1 MLSFIDYMR
10 KEPVC
15 VASFCLSRLC
25 PFSKINSE
33 VKKKKM
39 FKAGFENLLIK
50 VELDNHG
57 VMLLP

>member
-15 VASFCLSRLC
+15 VAPFCLSRLR

-33 VKKKKM
+33 VKKKM
-39 FKAGFENLLIK
+39 FKVGFENLLIK